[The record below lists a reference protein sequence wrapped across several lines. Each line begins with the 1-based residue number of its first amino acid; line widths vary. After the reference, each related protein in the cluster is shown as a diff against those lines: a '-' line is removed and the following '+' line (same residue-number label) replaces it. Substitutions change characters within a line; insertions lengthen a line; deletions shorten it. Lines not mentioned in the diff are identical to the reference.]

1 MVEIGIGIGIAIEIG
16 TIREKSD
23 SDPDFDPDFER
34 AENAAPQEFDSSAK
48 ILPPQGF

>member
-1 MVEIGIGIGIAIEIG
+1 MVVIAIEIG

-23 SDPDFDPDFER
+23 SDPDFDFER